1 MVFARAVLLA
11 FLTVNHLFLMRHFL
25 LLGFF
30 LLATLLGQ
38 AQTLAPAA
46 SAPLVG
52 REAAAIPDTMAALH
66 NFYQHKR
73 RALPRVL
80 LITGGLFALTFFVHD
95 TFSTPSNNLS
105 DYVFP
110 VYTGALSFAVFSGEL
125 LYYRQYNKRHER
137 RAIEEFRAH
146 QLRSS
151 TREQLRPKYFEPE
164 PPRR

>member
-1 MVFARAVLLA
+1 
-11 FLTVNHLFLMRHFL
+11 MRYFI

-30 LLATLLGQ
+30 LLATLLGK
-38 AQTLAPAA
+38 AQTPATTAPVPLASSAPA
-46 SAPLVG
+46 P
-52 REAAAIPDTMAALH
+52 ETDTLAALH

-80 LITGGLFALTFFVHD
+80 LITGGLVALTFFVHD
-95 TFSTPSNNLS
+95 TFSEPSHNLS

-137 RAIEEFRAH
+137 RTIEEFKAH
-146 QLRSS
+146 QLRPS
-151 TREQLRPKYFEPE
+151 TREQLKPTYFQQT
-164 PPRR
+164 PPHGNQTQKVYWR

>member
-1 MVFARAVLLA
+1 
-11 FLTVNHLFLMRHFL
+11 MRHFI

-30 LLATLLGQ
+30 LLATLLGK
-38 AQTLAPAA
+38 AQVPAPAVPMQPSTSVLAP
-46 SAPLVG
+46 
-52 REAAAIPDTMAALH
+52 ETDTLAALH

-95 TFSTPSNNLS
+95 TFSEPSHNLS

-110 VYTGALSFAVFSGEL
+110 LYTGALGISVFSGEL

-137 RAIEEFRAH
+137 RAIEEFKAH
-146 QLRSS
+146 QLRRS
-151 TREQLRPKYFEPE
+151 TQEQLKPKYFQPT
-164 PPRR
+164 PPRGSRTRNVYWQ